1 MSNLFIGVT
10 SGNSYSEFE
19 INDFSSI
26 ENININQIEKLDL
39 VLKTNEE
46 QISKN
51 IFNTENINSFSELQ
65 INRGN
70 EKEIDLESF
79 NLIDLDKLNGKELIN
94 HYFNKQI
101 EDYTSDYKSELLND
115 HFSDS
120 WGGVKESKKIK
131 KELENVIKL
140 KEKSLGNRDVTQEEF
155 KVLKENIDI
164 KTNNEFRKELHYNS
178 PLKYEENE
186 LENKLKT
193 QIKQNKLLE
202 QENKTNNSVDRLKSV
217 ELEKNVINLLPKQE
231 QELNFNETLS
241 RLEKN
246 KTSLV
251 EDLKEYLNSKKI
263 EEILTSVRSNFDNI
277 KVKAEDIYNTF
288 KDLGS
293 WNTDNKFVENID
305 NVINKVKN
313 LSHSNVEN
321 YDINDPKFLEK
332 LDEKLRDSNNFID
345 TVQKNNLQNDKLEG
359 IRMSYIENTLNTL
372 EQLDNNSIEDLKSE
386 VSNMSDEKKL
396 EVYQYSKN
404 LISFTEDS
412 NNINDMK
419 SEYLSKKLAEHIEND
434 VGKEKIND
442 LRHDYLISNQPKPFS
457 LKTQNNNT
465 PLSQYLNSGNELI
478 NKADHSSLRNME
490 KNLNKELKN
499 INDNNKAN
507 ELLNNDLV
515 KKYNHI
521 NNEKRETSIEE
532 NHNLDTEN
540 MKQRKNRL
548 QR

>member
-10 SGNSYSEFE
+10 SENSYNEFE

-101 EDYTSDYKSELLND
+101 EDYTSDYKSELLNE

-131 KELENVIKL
+131 KELENVIEL

-231 QELNFNETLS
+231 QELNFTETLS

-263 EEILTSVRSNFDNI
+263 EEIITSVRSNFNNI
-277 KVKAEDIYNTF
+277 KVKAEDVYNTF
-288 KDLGS
+288 KDLGN